1 MTASRQRLAPA
12 ERRQQIIDAARVLY
26 SDRPYD
32 AVSTSELADAA
43 GVARGLINHY
53 FGDKRELFLE
63 VMRESVMMPAQPL
76 PGLEDKS
83 LEERARLTMDWILDA
98 ATTYGQAWVAAS
110 GAANLHGSSDI
121 QAIVDAA
128 DDRAARLVLDALG
141 LPDDAHLRARLRP
154 LAALTKSVC
163 REWLQRG
170 TFTRAEALDLLTS
183 AVLLF
188 VQKES
193 TMTEEVL

>member
-1 MTASRQRLAPA
+1 M
-12 ERRQQIIDAARVLY
+12 LY
-26 SDRPYD
+26 SDRAYD
-32 AVSTSELADAA
+32 DVSTAELADAA

-53 FGDKRELFLE
+53 FGDKRELFPE
-63 VMRESVMMPAQPL
+63 VMRDSVLMPEQPL
-76 PGLEDKS
+76 PGLEGKP

-121 QAIVDAA
+121 QAVVDEA

-154 LAALTKSVC
+154 VAALTKSVC

-170 TFTRAEALDLLTS
+170 TFTRDEALDLLTGT
-183 AVLLF
+183 VLQF
-188 VQKES
+188 TQKE
-193 TMTEEVL
+193 TP